1 MHVVCEG
8 TELQVEGTGR
18 EKVERQAHICHL
30 QRAARKI
37 IWLKSGGGGGGPES
51 EVTGP
56 DSITQGTGSQSRVL
70 DQQHEYLLGTG

>member
-8 TELQVEGTGR
+8 TELQVEGTES
-18 EKVERQAHICHL
+18 EKAERQAHICHL

-56 DSITQGTGSQSRVL
+56 DSTTQGTGSQTRVP